1 MIDEYEARGLPAAAQ
16 LCLCRLALRDLRRNS
31 RASLLFSASALGR
44 APHLCAAHSVFLCFV
59 TSLPPALHKLSLVIR
74 QTRRLSRDVGGTSN
88 VRISKLILTRHH
100 ICKRTSWLCIRF
112 VLPLGHGACR
122 CGERGAKSERAF
134 QRKPLLWLARLA
146 RASPHPAAT
155 LLLRREHAALP
166 RKPTTLF
173 PPRGHAAPSAP
184 LGRAVWVRCQS
195 GLQRTIPRSRAVAS
209 LQSAGLT
216 ARLQEKKPLAL
227 PRSPPDRSSPLAQA
241 RLAGAR
247 RAPAAAAC
255 AARDEIDA
263 AFAHQPKPLHTPTVI
278 LVGAQEE
285 ASREASNTWPGMMSP
300 RGKECGGRS

>member
-74 QTRRLSRDVGGTSN
+74 QTRRLSRDVGGTSI

-166 RKPTTLF
+166 RKPTTLS
-173 PPRGHAAPSAP
+173 PRRGGTLPLLPLLVEQCGFDARAGCSAP
-184 LGRAVWVRCQS
+184 YPAAVPSQVCSPQAS
-195 GLQRTIPRSRAVAS
+195 QHASR
-209 LQSAGLT
+209 
-216 ARLQEKKPLAL
+216 RRPLAL
-227 PRSPPDRSSPLAQA
+227 PRSTPDRSSPLAQA

-247 RAPAAAAC
+247 LAPAAAAC